1 MSLSY
6 INQADTVAY
15 ALENG
20 VVAWSNPRVD
30 LIITSEGEV
39 FYTNGIKPSL
49 DSCSR
54 YKATLN
60 IDGEVVRRSAN
71 FVALYAYMVLGVPL
85 MSRTV
90 VRLDETKPYALDNV
104 QVVKKHSYG
113 EGFTVIN
120 TKFAKEPPFTTNYSY
135 GWMKQAVQPA
145 QQPLFNSNLC
155 QEVKLEKALTKFEPK
170 YYSVIPSF
178 SGYRTEDFTIF
189 RDKLTAESHQSRV
202 RKAKEVAKIALNYG
216 SPMAAAEALFLNEM
230 KYCGEPIPFHQFND
244 VMQNNDEVIPYAT
257 AIYVVFDKLEEN
269 GLEQSTT
276 YGLPTAIY
284 GYRCSLDDAEAMQEK
299 LEDYKEARDEYKTAQ
314 SKVYSLS
321 QELKEW
327 SSQL

>member
-6 INQADTVAY
+6 INQADTIAY

-20 VVAWSNPRVD
+20 VVAWSNPRAD
-30 LIITSEGEV
+30 LIITSEGDV
-39 FYTNGIKPSL
+39 YKQNGAKLSPQENL
-49 DSCSR
+49 C
-54 YKATLN
+54 YCVN
-60 IDGEVVRRSAN
+60 ISVDEEIITRNCTFAS
-71 FVALYAYMVLGVPL
+71 LYAYMVLGVPL

-104 QVVKKHSYG
+104 QVVKKHRYG
-113 EGFTVIN
+113 DGFTVLN
-120 TKFAKEPPFTTNYSY
+120 SKFSKEPPFTNSY
-135 GWMKQAVQPA
+135 YAWMKQAVQPV

-189 RDKLTAESHQSRV
+189 KDKLTAESHQSQV
-202 RKAKEVAKIALNYG
+202 QKAKEIAKIALNYG

-230 KYCGEPIPFHQFND
+230 KYCGEPIPFHHFND

-257 AIYVVFDKLEEN
+257 ASYVVFDKLEEN

-299 LEDYKEARDEYKTAQ
+299 LEAYKEARDEYKTAQ
-314 SKVYSLS
+314 GKVYSLS